1 MVNLGGRG
9 SGGGLLLGR
18 LNGLT
23 VAEADARDHLREP
36 LGAVQP
42 APVALGALGELEDHR
57 QRGLARQAA
66 LRPLRPQPHRGEGA
80 LDRVRRPD
88 VLPVLG
94 RHRVEGEQRLPVLG
108 QAGHSLVV
116 LGTVLG
122 DEAVE
127 RGLRLLP
134 VLGLV
139 DGVQVLLGLALQG
152 PRQLVEH
159 VRGFVHPTP
168 LLPGLWPDLVQ
179 RLPEAERAV
188 AGRQLGIDD
197 QPVLVAQTEQE
208 LAPALGALAE
218 AVLDRQ
224 QLLATLGVGPDQ
236 DQQALPLVVEPRGEV
251 DAVGPEVDVAAGRQ
265 GAPLPARVLP
275 PPGLGQAPDRRRRPP
290 RRVGPEERH
299 QGLRELPGRDALQV
313 EPGQQL
319 LDVPGPSQV
328 GRQDGRAEAD
338 RPRAVPAAVAD
349 PRSADRERADPGL
362 DVPLRGVPVAH
373 HTSATLAIG
382 EVGVGGDECLHL
394 GLDHLHQHPPRSL
407 AQHRQQRVVRD
418 RRAWLRQRDD
428 GTFLHGVSFLV
439 TCTITED
446 TPPPA
451 PSPPPP
457 PPPISGDPP
466 LPDRGEPLLP
476 ARRFDRREGD
486 PVDAWRALV
495 GTRQI
500 VGVAQDVLAT
510 DLVVEQV
517 EAERRLVLRLE
528 IELPLKLPDAV
539 RCCQAHRQSPILGSV
554 ASAPEA
560 RVLPS
565 ADITRHRRYYDPVRL
580 PPASPSGA
588 AARARPSRQAG
599 LPSYPRHP
607 SGVPC
612 PLPRWTAAGA
622 SVGCFPAACSLPR
635 NSGGSASTTSLS
647 RPAQASLTL
656 RPVGSPDR
664 PRRPSS
670 RGFGPPG
677 RPDGP
682 LVSYQINRQLSG
694 WNLPPLVARAIW
706 AH

>member
-1 MVNLGGRG
+1 MPAEERGPDLRQARNVARSWGLAQRLATPLDRVRRLQTSLRAKAKAEPTFRFYTLRDKVCREDVLSEAYGACRRNGGAAGVDGETFAAIETAGRKRWLGRLREELEAGEYRPRPLLRVWIPKSNGGQRPLGIPCVRDRVVETAGLMVLGPIFEADLLPQQFGFRPGRDAKTAVRRAFWHITDHGRSEVVDADLSDYFSSIPHGPLMRCVGRRVACQTTSGTRPRATPRTRPPPSRRRPGRNRCGAGLEQPRAALLAQPVAGAMVNLGGGG

-236 DQQALPLVVEPRGEV
+236 DQQALPLVGEPRGEV
-251 DAVGPEVDVAAGRQ
+251 DPVGPEVDVAAGRQ
-265 GAPLPARVLP
+265 VAPLPARVLP
-275 PPGLGQAPDRRRRPP
+275 LPGLGQAPDRRRRQP

-439 TCTITED
+439 T
-446 TPPPA
+446 
-451 PSPPPP
+451 
-457 PPPISGDPP
+457 
-466 LPDRGEPLLP
+466 
-476 ARRFDRREGD
+476 
-486 PVDAWRALV
+486 
-495 GTRQI
+495 
-500 VGVAQDVLAT
+500 
-510 DLVVEQV
+510 
-517 EAERRLVLRLE
+517 
-528 IELPLKLPDAV
+528 
-539 RCCQAHRQSPILGSV
+539 
-554 ASAPEA
+554 
-560 RVLPS
+560 
-565 ADITRHRRYYDPVRL
+565 
-580 PPASPSGA
+580 
-588 AARARPSRQAG
+588 
-599 LPSYPRHP
+599 
-607 SGVPC
+607 
-612 PLPRWTAAGA
+612 
-622 SVGCFPAACSLPR
+622 
-635 NSGGSASTTSLS
+635 
-647 RPAQASLTL
+647 
-656 RPVGSPDR
+656 
-664 PRRPSS
+664 
-670 RGFGPPG
+670 
-677 RPDGP
+677 
-682 LVSYQINRQLSG
+682 
-694 WNLPPLVARAIW
+694 
-706 AH
+706 